1 MATALAPDIR
11 DWPSAAA
18 VSGSALPP
26 SGTLPASLRAIF
38 PTAAL
43 QALEG
48 LWLEIESHTLTPLLL
63 SAPEEDL
70 TRTFQLVYP
79 RFMAYYVAASLAL
92 AASLEEP
99 RLVSEVVHLSF
110 DALENTL
117 RTHGSDRLGHEPAM
131 AARIGVRSMM
141 RVFRAAARHETSDDT
156 ARERL
161 EAMAAQWTKTTT
173 AYMLTAFAVSHA
185 LSQGESFSGRWANVA
200 TLAIWSQAYA
210 RQVYELSVRH
220 GLLRPPSCPP
230 GQSPVVSTDG
240 DLDLADA
247 GLEDLIQFLKQ
258 D

>member
-26 SGTLPASLRAIF
+26 SGTLPASVRAIF

-63 SAPEEDL
+63 SAPE
-70 TRTFQLVYP
+70 
-79 RFMAYYVAASLAL
+79 
-92 AASLEEP
+92 
-99 RLVSEVVHLSF
+99 
-110 DALENTL
+110 
-117 RTHGSDRLGHEPAM
+117 
-131 AARIGVRSMM
+131 
-141 RVFRAAARHETSDDT
+141 
-156 ARERL
+156 
-161 EAMAAQWTKTTT
+161 
-173 AYMLTAFAVSHA
+173 
-185 LSQGESFSGRWANVA
+185 
-200 TLAIWSQAYA
+200 AIWSQAYA

-220 GLLRPPSCPP
+220 GLLRPPSRPP